1 MSNYNFV
8 QLALNLRTG
17 ERSAV
22 RFTERDNLD
31 GPEALR
37 RLLAHGACSQHPNVI
52 QLQVG
57 ECLPAFADRA
67 LLSAVPLRTNAPA
80 AGTPTSP
87 SCRCDAGM
95 SSLLCQL
102 LLLMLPRMLRCMHA
116 SLPLHSRASPLGLR
130 SGMSTRQAHVEALK
144 PPKSL
149 SAILTAQTLNSY
161 CP

>member
-1 MSNYNFV
+1 MSTYNFV

-17 ERSAV
+17 ERSTV

-37 RLLAHGACSQHPNVI
+37 RLRRLLAHRACSQHPNVI

-80 AGTPTSP
+80 VGTPTSP
-87 SCRCDAGM
+87 SSTQECAPCSASCFRACCDVCMQVCHCTAE
-95 SSLLCQL
+95 
-102 LLLMLPRMLRCMHA
+102 LPHWACGAACLQDR
-116 SLPLHSRASPLGLR
+116 
-130 SGMSTRQAHVEALK
+130 
-144 PPKSL
+144 
-149 SAILTAQTLNSY
+149 LTSKH
-161 CP
+161 